1 MRVFWV
7 LFLSALAL
15 PALAADPGRYSN
27 ARFGYTLQL
36 PQDFSV
42 TPDSD
47 KGDGVTLMADDGRAR
62 LIVFA
67 NRFDG
72 DFVGEASRRIAAA
85 RSDRWVMS
93 YERITPEWVSF
104 SGARDRRFLYER
116 GIPLCNGTAAFFQME
131 YQEVDR
137 IRYDGVIRRLVS
149 SLKPSGICPF

>member
-7 LFLSALAL
+7 LLLSVLAL
-15 PALAADPGRYSN
+15 PALAADPGRYGN

-42 TPDSD
+42 TQGSD
-47 KGDGVTLMADDGRAR
+47 NGDGVTLMADDGRAR
-62 LIVFA
+62 LIVFGST
-67 NRFDG
+67 FDG
-72 DFVGEASRRIAAA
+72 NFVGEATRRITAA
-85 RSDRWVMS
+85 RNDRWVMS

-116 GIPLCNGTAAFFQME
+116 GIPLCDGTAAFFQLE
-131 YQEVDR
+131 YQEADR

-149 SLKPSGICPF
+149 SLKPSGVCPF

>member
-1 MRVFWV
+1 MRFFWV
-7 LFLSALAL
+7 LFLSVLAL
-15 PALAADPGRYSN
+15 PALAADAGRYSN
-27 ARFGYTLQL
+27 QRFGYTLQL
-36 PQDFSV
+36 PQDFTL

-47 KGDGVTLMADDGRAR
+47 NGDGVTLMAADGRAR
-62 LIVFA
+62 LIVLGA
-67 NRFDG
+67 KFDG
-72 DFVGEASRRIAAA
+72 NFVGEATRRIAAA
-85 RSDRWVMS
+85 RNDRWVMT

-116 GIPLCNGTAAFFQME
+116 GIPLCDGTAVFFQME